1 MMRASMV
8 AALIVTLSL
17 LVVSS
22 ADSSEAPYAFTVFG
36 GMATPTGDLSEYWSS
51 GLAFGGSLSYQTH
64 DYLAIE
70 IAAANGQRFGLDESG
85 FYEDLGVDPSLGTID
100 GASVNAL
107 SVTGGLRLGKTNGSF
122 NPYGAFG
129 AGYYRLSISD
139 VTIQGFGL
147 TVAQTVPG
155 ATQNAFGINVGGG
168 VQAPMSPTMSVFGEL
183 RYHVA
188 FTDGTTAKY
197 LPVTGGVRF
206 HW

>member
-1 MMRASMV
+1 MRASMV

-17 LVVSS
+17 LSVSN
-22 ADSSEAPYAFTVFG
+22 ADSSETPYAFTAFG
-36 GMATPTGDLSEYWSS
+36 GMAKPTGDLSEMWGS

-85 FYEDLGVDPSLGTID
+85 FYEDLGIDPSLGSID

-107 SVTGGLRLGKTNGSF
+107 SITGGLRLGKTNGSI

-139 VTIQGFGL
+139 VTVQGFGL
-147 TVAQTVPG
+147 TIAQTFPG
-155 ATQNAFGINVGGG
+155 ATDNAFGINVGGG
-168 VQAPMSPTMSVFGEL
+168 IQSPVSPAMSVFAEL
-183 RYHVA
+183 RYHMA
-188 FTDGTTAKY
+188 FTENTTATY